1 MMIQNLLHTRN
12 LKLMNFHVSSPT
24 NRTGNGMTFSL
35 TTNNVMAKP
44 SNLLSAESKAISIMN
59 VLVLPAMLLNLTLLG
74 MMVRKNPRFLGK
86 ICLNLHSPS
95 DDNRFIKTHKLRCP
109 HCSHILEPIKNRKHF
124 IIHKCKNPK
133 CSYVNVL
140 SILNNNNVLIF
151 IVFFNSNFIP
161 PSPTLLDSLAYPHP
175 VP

>member
-35 TTNNVMAKP
+35 TTNNVMDECTCPTCNAPKP
-44 SNLLSAESKAISIMN
+44 Y
-59 VLVLPAMLLNLTLLG
+59 LTW
-74 MMVRKNPRFLGK
+74 NDGK
-86 ICLNLHSPS
+86 KKSQIPCKVCLNLHSPS

-133 CSYVNVL
+133 CSYVNVS

-151 IVFFNSNFIP
+151 IVFFNSNFIQ